1 MLFGNTPLLS
11 RANCFK
17 ARTTCLPLDKSF
29 VCLARSCTAL
39 NAGRAMLARIAMIA
53 ITTSSSLRVNAE
65 EAFLI
70 IEVTCWCVVSMD
82 LTEAQTLFL
91 LIFWARDLVA
101 IGLNRLFENPTSGD
115 KL

>member
-17 ARTTCLPLDKSF
+17 ARATCLPLDKSL

-53 ITTSSSLRVNAE
+53 ITTSSSIRVNAE
-65 EAFLI
+65 EVFLI
-70 IEVTCWCVVSMD
+70 IEVTCWCVVWMG
-82 LTEAQTLFL
+82 LKEEQGLFS
-91 LIFWARDLVA
+91 LIFRGVM
-101 IGLNRLFENPTSGD
+101 GGGRLPPF
-115 KL
+115 